1 MQTKTEIQKLL
12 SSVGA
17 EPNRRL
23 GQNFLI
29 DLNLMHFLLAN
40 AHINSNDLVLE
51 VGTGTGSLT
60 GELIQRAAR
69 VVAVEYDDN
78 LAKITAGLFAKVK
91 NFKLINADV
100 LENKNTINHEVIE
113 SLKEAMEEC
122 SGKLLLVAN
131 LPYNVASSVMANLL
145 TGDVVAETMTV
156 TVQKEVAQRM
166 AAQPESD
173 DYGILSILLTA
184 MGHCRVL
191 RKLPPSVFWPSPQVD
206 SAIVRFERDKE
217 KIALIHNVELFKQVV
232 NLFMGH
238 RRKMLRACVKYAEGK
253 LAQIHHWDDIFAR
266 SFVEPHHRPEE
277 LSAIDYVAIAN
288 LCNEMLV

>member
-12 SSVGA
+12 ASIGA

-40 AHINSNDLVLE
+40 AHINSNDVVFE

-69 VVAVEYDDN
+69 VIAVEYDDN
-78 LAKITAGLFAKVK
+78 LAKITAGLFAGEK

-100 LENKNTINHEVIE
+100 LENKNTINHEIIE
-113 SLKEAMEEC
+113 GLKEAMEEC

-145 TGDVVAETMTV
+145 TGDIVAEAMTV

-166 AAQPESD
+166 AAQPDSD
-173 DYGILSILLTA
+173 DYGILSIFMTA

-191 RKLPPSVFWPSPQVD
+191 RKLPPSVFWPAPQVD

-217 KIALIHNVELFKQVV
+217 KIALIHNVELFKQIV

-288 LCNEMLV
+288 LCNEML

>member
-12 SSVGA
+12 ASIGA

-40 AHINSNDLVLE
+40 AHINSNDVVFE

-69 VVAVEYDDN
+69 VIAVEYDDN
-78 LAKITAGLFAKVK
+78 LAKITAGLFAGEK

-145 TGDVVAETMTV
+145 TGDIVADTMTV

-166 AAQPESD
+166 AAQPASD
-173 DYGILSILLTA
+173 DYGILSIFMTA

-191 RKLPPSVFWPSPQVD
+191 RKLPPSVFWPAPQVD

-217 KIALIHNVELFKQVV
+217 KIALIHNVELFKQIV

-288 LCNEMLV
+288 LCNEML